1 MTTLTQV
8 YSFSFNNQTFG
19 GAGSPY
25 QILSVDG
32 LESLPGI
39 RNQDDNR
46 GYADGMFTGRDFLA
60 GRTISIIFNTFGD
73 DLGSAQTNYNTI
85 QRALLPQTSGT
96 TPLYFKFPNSP
107 TSEQFIGARVRALRT
122 TVDPNYTYG
131 YITSQ
136 VDFFC
141 PDPNYYNNNLQT
153 ADLAYLPPTG
163 RTYNRV
169 YNLIYD
175 PSTNTIT
182 TTVNNIGWATTYP
195 TITLYGPIIDPV
207 LGNTTT
213 NNSLTFNCSLTSSD
227 VLEIDLY
234 NKLVTLN
241 GVSARNLLQS
251 GTWFGAPPGE
261 SIFTLSGQA
270 GSQTINQTTAIIN
283 WYSAYIQ
290 EKHDITHTAIM
301 GTKCFSPCGK

>member
-8 YSFSFNNQTFG
+8 YSFAFNDQVFG
-19 GAGSPY
+19 GSGSPY

-60 GRTISIIFNTFGD
+60 GRTVSIIFNTFASSAY
-73 DLGSAQTNYNTI
+73 SAQDNYNTI
-85 QRALLPQTSGT
+85 QRTLLPQTQGT

-107 TSEQFIGARVRALRT
+107 TSEQFIDARVRALRT

-153 ADLAYLPPTG
+153 ATMAYLPPTG

-169 YNLIYD
+169 YNLIYT
-175 PSTNTIT
+175 PASNTIS
-182 TTVNNIGWATTYP
+182 TTVNNIGWGTTYP
-195 TITLYGPIIDPV
+195 TITLNGPIVDPTFSN
-207 LGNTTT
+207 LTTG
-213 NNSLTFNCSLTSSD
+213 NSLVFNCTLSSSD

-261 SIFTLSGQA
+261 SIFTLSAPLGYVVGQTSA
-270 GSQTINQTTAIIN
+270 TIA
-283 WYSAYIQ
+283 WYSAYI
-290 EKHDITHTAIM
+290 
-301 GTKCFSPCGK
+301 

>member
-8 YSFSFNNQTFG
+8 YSFSFKNQTFG

-46 GYADGMFTGRDFLA
+46 GYHDGMFTGRDFLS
-60 GRTISIIFNTFGD
+60 GRTVSIIFNTFASGAN
-73 DLGSAQTNYNTI
+73 SAQQNYNTI
-85 QRALLPQTSGT
+85 QSTLLPQTSGT

-107 TSEQFIGARVRALRT
+107 TSEQFINARVRALRT

-153 ADLAYLPPTG
+153 SVMQITAALG
-163 RTYNRV
+163 RTYNKEFN
-169 YNLIYD
+169 YTYGGG
-175 PSTNTIT
+175 SSTIT
-182 TTVNNIGWATTYP
+182 TTITNIGWATTYP
-195 TITLYGPIIDPV
+195 TITITGPITNPIVGD
-207 LGNTTT
+207 LTSGNTLYFTGSYT
-213 NNSLTFNCSLTSSD
+213 ALD

-234 NKLVTLN
+234 NQLITLN
-241 GVSARNLLQS
+241 GSPARNLLIS
-251 GTWFGAPPGE
+251 GTWFDAPPGN
-261 SIFTLSGQA
+261 SLYFFTGTGTLAGTTQA
-270 GSQTINQTTAIIN
+270 TVS
-283 WYSAYIQ
+283 WYSAYI
-290 EKHDITHTAIM
+290 
-301 GTKCFSPCGK
+301 